1 MKIVVTSAG
10 KRGKSFLIQVVDGN
24 NIIHSESVKGLQE
37 RDQIVWKLA
46 DLYNAIDIEMA
57 KVEEVDDFKFTEI
70 PSIPVLEESEAD
82 EFFEANSEFVYN
94 RILQA
99 VEEGARSGRDSIRLF
114 ELNGT
119 GVYITSNKRDWKNG
133 VQQALDYYVTMEQ
146 YDKCIAARQLLQSL

>member
-1 MKIVVTSAG
+1 MKIVVTSTG

-82 EFFEANSEFVYN
+82 EFFEASSEFVYN